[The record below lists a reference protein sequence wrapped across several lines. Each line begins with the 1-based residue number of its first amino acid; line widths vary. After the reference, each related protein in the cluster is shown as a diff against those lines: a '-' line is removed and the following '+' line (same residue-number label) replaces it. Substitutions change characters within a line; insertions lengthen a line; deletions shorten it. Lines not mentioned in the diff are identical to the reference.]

1 MKQLRTVEQLK
12 GACGVSAVDLG
23 DSGFFAAS
31 SQILLSVSVASPIES
46 SPKREPVRFCATQDY
61 VGAVLCN
68 TVHQLQPELY

>member
-1 MKQLRTVEQLK
+1 MKQLRTVEQLE

-31 SQILLSVSVASPIES
+31 SQILLSVSIASRLES
-46 SPKREPVRFCATQDY
+46 FLKREPVRFCGTQDY
-61 VGAVLCN
+61 VGGVLDN